1 MQNLNKILKESFG
14 LESFLEGQEEIIQS
28 VIDSKDTLVFIPT
41 GGGKSLTYQLPGV
54 VLPGLT
60 IVISPLISLMKD
72 QLDKLNE
79 LKIRTEIINSTISGS
94 EQKQILDELNFTDY
108 SEQNPIKFLYIAPER
123 LNSREFLEAISN
135 IKISL
140 VAIDEAHCISQ
151 WGHDFRP
158 SYMKIKNF
166 LTDLKKRQNFPVMAL
181 TATATKKVRADIV
194 DRLGLVDYNVF
205 TKGFDRKNIIL
216 LVKEISKKEEK
227 LAKTLEIIEKTP
239 GSGIIYCSSIKMVEE
254 VHEFLK
260 SNGVDVGIY
269 NGSLGATLRENE
281 QNKFMNSTYKVIVA
295 TNAFGMGIDKSD
307 IRFVIHYNLPG
318 SIENYYQEVGR
329 AGRDGLR
336 SYGVVLASFGDT
348 KIQEF
353 FIENTYPAKSEILD
367 FYDYLFKEFKL
378 GEGKG
383 TQILKTYY
391 QMSKESGIGSDMRV
405 GSILK
410 ILEKYGIVSRG
421 VDEKTDEGF
430 RGKGITLVQE
440 KRKHSGILVDWQR
453 QDLLKKEAY
462 FKLEQIKKLL
472 FYPSC
477 RRRFILEYFQDEE
490 DLATLG
496 ESCRTCDYC
505 IDKLKLESRDV
516 ESIVN
521 LSVFGLVLEVIKKL
535 DNKFGIMIF
544 IQFLSG
550 AEDKKITNWRL
561 DEDENFGILKEY
573 SPQFIQALIEGL
585 LTQGYLAKA
594 SGLYPVIGLTDKGN
608 IALRREIILKNEE
621 KELQSFITLR
631 SGSNIFKKSKPA
643 KATKSK
649 KTTSSKTKKTSG
661 KISDTYLETLE
672 LFDKGNKI
680 SEIANLREMTT
691 NTIESHL
698 IKLFETGKLTTV
710 DLLKI
715 ANTSNVTKVQEII
728 KSDFADNT
736 DKLRPIKDK
745 IVELGFGEIT
755 YFEIKVAISL
765 QTK

>member
-1 MQNLNKILKESFG
+1 MQNLNKILKESFW
-14 LESFLEGQEEIIQS
+14 LESFLEWQQEIVES
-28 VIDSKDTLVFIPT
+28 VLESKDTLVFMPT
-41 GGGKSLTYQLPGV
+41 GWGKSLTYQLPGIL
-54 VLPGLT
+54 LPGLT

-79 LKIRTEIINSTISGS
+79 LKIRTEIINSTISGN
-94 EQKQILDELNFTDY
+94 EQKQIFDELNFTDFT
-108 SEQNPIKFLYIAPER
+108 EKNAIKFLYIAPER

-194 DRLGLVDYNVF
+194 DRLWLVDYNVF
-205 TKGFDRKNIIL
+205 TKWFDRKNIIL

-260 SNGVDVGIY
+260 LNGVDVGIY
-269 NGSLGATLRENE
+269 NGSLGASLRENE
-281 QNKFMNSTYKVIVA
+281 QNKFMNSTYKVLVA

-318 SIENYYQEVGR
+318 SIENYYQEVWR
-329 AGRDGLR
+329 AWRDWLK

-353 FIENTYPAKSEILD
+353 FIENTYPAKSEILY

-378 GEGKG
+378 GEWKW

-410 ILEKYGIVSRG
+410 ILEKYGIISRW

-430 RGKGITLVQE
+430 RWKWITLVQE
-440 KRKHSGILVDWQR
+440 KRKHSGILIDWNR

-462 FKLEQIKKLL
+462 FKLDQIKKLL

-490 DLATLG
+490 DLNSLG
-496 ESCRTCDYC
+496 DNCRTCDYC
-505 IDKLKLESRDV
+505 IEKKKLENREV

-521 LSVFGLVLEVIKKL
+521 LSVFGLVLEVIKKF
-535 DNKFGIMIF
+535 DNKFWVMTF
-544 IQFLSG
+544 VQFLSG
-550 AEDKKITNWRL
+550 SQDKKILNWNL
-561 DEDENFGILKEY
+561 DKDENYWILTEY
-573 SPQFIQALIEGL
+573 STQFIQALIEALIG
-585 LTQGYLAKA
+585 QGFIEK
-594 SGLYPVIGLTDKGN
+594 STGLYPVIWLTSKWN
-608 IALRREIILKNEE
+608 IALRREDLLKKEE

-631 SGSNIFKKSKPA
+631 SGSNIFKKDKPNKTSNSKP
-643 KATKSK
+643 KKSSVWK
-649 KTTSSKTKKTSG
+649 W
-661 KISDTYLETLE
+661 DTYVETLS
-672 LFDKGNKI
+672 LFYEWKNI
-680 SEIANLREMTT
+680 SEIAKHREMTT

-698 IKLFETGKLTTV
+698 IKLYETEKLTRD

-715 ANTSNVTKVQEII
+715 ANISNVTKVQEII

-745 IVELGFGEIT
+745 LEELGFWGIT
-755 YFEIKVAISL
+755 YFEIKVAIL
-765 QTK
+765 LLLRN

>member
-1 MQNLNKILKESFG
+1 MQNLNKILKESFW
-14 LESFLEGQEEIIQS
+14 LESFLEWQQDIVES
-28 VIDSKDTLVFIPT
+28 VLDLKDTLVFMPT
-41 GGGKSLTYQLPGV
+41 GWGKSLTYQLSGIL
-54 VLPGLT
+54 LPGLT

-79 LKIRTEIINSTISGS
+79 LKIRTEIINSTISGN
-94 EQKQILDELNFTDY
+94 EQKQILDELNFTDFT
-108 SEQNPIKFLYIAPER
+108 EKNAIKFLYIAPER
-123 LNSREFLEAISN
+123 LNSREFLDAISN

-151 WGHDFRP
+151 WWHDFRP

-205 TKGFDRKNIIL
+205 TKWFDRKNIIL

-269 NGSLGATLRENE
+269 NGSLGASLRENE

-318 SIENYYQEVGR
+318 SIENYYQEVWR
-329 AGRDGLR
+329 AWRDWLK

-378 GEGKG
+378 GEWKWA
-383 TQILKTYY
+383 QILKTYY

-410 ILEKYGIVSRG
+410 ILEKYGIISRW

-430 RGKGITLVQE
+430 RWKWITLVQE
-440 KRKHSGILVDWQR
+440 KRKHSGILIDWNR

-462 FKLEQIKKLL
+462 FKLDQIKKLL

-490 DLATLG
+490 DLSSLPDN
-496 ESCRTCDYC
+496 CRTCDYC
-505 IDKLKLESRDV
+505 IEKKKLENREV

-535 DNKFGIMIF
+535 DNKFWVMTF
-544 IQFLSG
+544 VQFLSG
-550 AEDKKITNWRL
+550 SQDKKILSWNL
-561 DEDENFGILKEY
+561 DKDENYWILTEY
-573 SPQFIQALIEGL
+573 STQFIQALIEAL
-585 LTQGYLAKA
+585 IQQGFIEK
-594 SGLYPVIGLTDKGN
+594 SSWLYPVIWLTSKWN
-608 IALRREIILKNEE
+608 IALRREDLLKKEE

-631 SGSNIFKKSKPA
+631 SGSNIFKKDKPNKTSASKP
-643 KATKSK
+643 KKSSIWK
-649 KTTSSKTKKTSG
+649 W
-661 KISDTYLETLE
+661 DTYAETLD
-672 LFDKGNKI
+672 LFNEWKNI
-680 SEIANLREMTT
+680 SEIAKNREMTT

-698 IKLFETGKLTTV
+698 IKLYETGKLVTV

-745 IVELGFGEIT
+745 LEELGFWEIN

-765 QTK
+765 LLRN

>member
-1 MQNLNKILKESFG
+1 MQNLNKILKESFW
-14 LESFLEGQEEIIQS
+14 LESFLEWQEEIIQS

-41 GGGKSLTYQLPGV
+41 GWWKSLTYQLPGV

-151 WGHDFRP
+151 WWHDFRP

-194 DRLGLVDYNVF
+194 DRLWLVDYNVF
-205 TKGFDRKNIIL
+205 TKWFDRKNIIL

-295 TNAFGMGIDKSD
+295 TNAFGMWIDKSD

-318 SIENYYQEVGR
+318 SIENYYQEVWR
-329 AGRDGLR
+329 AWRDWLR

-378 GEGKG
+378 GEWKW

-410 ILEKYGIVSRG
+410 ILEKYGIVSRW

-430 RGKGITLVQE
+430 RWKWITLVQE

-490 DLATLG
+490 DLATLW

-535 DNKFGIMIF
+535 DNKFWIMIF
-544 IQFLSG
+544 IQFLSW

-561 DEDENFGILKEY
+561 DEDENFWILKEY

-594 SGLYPVIGLTDKGN
+594 SGLYPVIGLTDKWN

-672 LFDKGNKI
+672 LFDKWNKI

-745 IVELGFGEIT
+745 IVELGFWEIT